1 VNSRKVF
8 QPRND
13 LCFCPPP
20 LCDSLLQGG
29 HPSPFRKFSDK
40 GIAEGGEWFFSI
52 RLVGFFL
59 SEPFF
64 TYAIYFAHLIILSIY
79 KNERALGSFFT
90 DPWDFYLGLFHGQ
103 VDYWH

>member
-1 VNSRKVF
+1 
-8 QPRND
+8 
-13 LCFCPPP
+13 
-20 LCDSLLQGG
+20 
-29 HPSPFRKFSDK
+29 
-40 GIAEGGEWFFSI
+40 
-52 RLVGFFL
+52 LVGFFL